1 MASFTFNT
9 AKGRVRELVKR
20 VDANDPADAK
30 LILVPF
36 STTMTEATGQDALT
50 LTAVK
55 ALITEQTSG
64 GWVRKTLTDTDL
76 SATDYDDDLAGNL
89 GPASI
94 IQVTWTGP
102 TAANNTA
109 SLVICYNQESSP
121 TDAATVPLTYHD
133 FVVTADGNDVV
144 VNAGDFFRAS

>member
-55 ALITEQTSG
+55 ALITEQTTG

-109 SLVICYNQESSP
+109 SLVICYNQEAAP

>member
-1 MASFTFNT
+1 MPAFTFNV
-9 AKGRVRELVKR
+9 AKGRIRELVKR

-36 STTMTEATGQDALT
+36 STSMSEATGQDALT

-55 ALITEQTSG
+55 ALITERTTGS
-64 GWVRKTLTDTDL
+64 WVRKTLTDADI
-76 SATDYDDDLAGNL
+76 SSTDYDDDLAGNL

-94 IQVTWTGP
+94 TQVTWTAP
-102 TAANNTA
+102 AAANDTL

-133 FVVTADGNDVV
+133 FVVTTDGNDVV
-144 VNAGDFFRAS
+144 INAGDFFRAS